1 MKNYFKNKGI
11 GFYFVLV
18 DIVLAVAL
26 AIVFFATYKLGNGNG
41 QLNMANNAYASVPEV
56 IGIFMIVGA
65 VVDLAA
71 LVLPE
76 YLPIHYGALICYGI
90 SLIKIV
96 FTIPDVIVGK
106 INGIAYEGG
115 NFELNLTWL
124 IIALVILGLGI
135 AVCFVGLL
143 NDKAEEEKLLKEK
156 PGLPKLIKAGSCALL
171 VVAAVVGGIVS
182 SNVIKAEAAKGQK
195 QGEEEEEEDHTLD
208 PFKEKLAAYDFDP
221 SACVFS
227 EESNPYHGQSNS
239 AIQSAVGSNL
249 NTRTKDGVELHKVY
263 VFEGSTAEGWQG
275 DYSLKKGYLTLW
287 EDGLYNGTSNGNNIY
302 GYWYN
307 RDAFGE
313 ECLALIATD
322 GNNMVCNKLA
332 GASSY
337 YEWSVDMKA
346 SYNGGRLIKVNGL
359 KYYPLVDMYID
370 TAGETLEYEVGSTID
385 MGKWAAMQVRGAII
399 GEGEEAKQIIKAG
412 SIFDAE
418 HEVKYTMP
426 DMSTA
431 GEKEITATWSAQ
443 KLSTTVKITVKE
455 ATVVE

>member
-1 MKNYFKNKGI
+1 MKNYFKNKSI
-11 GFYFVLV
+11 GFYFVLAN
-18 DIVLAVAL
+18 IVLAVVL
-26 AIVFFATYKLGNGNG
+26 AIVFFATYKGDNGNG
-41 QLNMANNAYASVPEV
+41 QLNMANNAYSSVPEV

-65 VVDLAA
+65 VIDIAV

-76 YLPIHYGALICYGI
+76 YLPIHYAALVCYGV
-90 SLIKIV
+90 SLVKII

-115 NFELNLTWL
+115 NFELNLFWL
-124 IIALVILGLGI
+124 ILAIVIIAIGI
-135 AVCFVGLL
+135 AVCFIGLL
-143 NDKAEEEKLLKEK
+143 KDKDEEEKMLKEK
-156 PGLPKLIKAGSCALL
+156 PGLPKIIKASSCATL
-171 VVAAVVGGIVS
+171 VVAALVAGIVS
-182 SNVIKAEAAKGQK
+182 TNVIKAEAAKGQ
-195 QGEEEEEEDHTLD
+195 QGGEEQPEEDHTLD
-208 PFKEKLAAYDFDP
+208 PYKEKLEAYDFDP
-221 SACVFS
+221 TSCVFS
-227 EESNPYHGQSNS
+227 EEDNPYHESTS
-239 AIQSAVGSNL
+239 SEIQSAVGSNL

-263 VFEGSTAEGWQG
+263 TFEGSTAEGWQG

-302 GYWYN
+302 GYWFN

-313 ECLALIATD
+313 ECLTLIATD

-332 GASSY
+332 GSSSY

-370 TAGETLEYEVGSTID
+370 TAGETLEYEVGATID

-399 GEGEEAKQIIKAG
+399 GEGEAAKEVIKAG

-418 HEVKYTMP
+418 HEVSYTMP

-431 GEKEITATWSAQ
+431 GEKEIVAKWSKQ
-443 KLSTTVKITVKE
+443 NLSATVKITVK
-455 ATVVE
+455 